1 MYEGELKCPKQGKQG
16 FRVCKKSRPPRIMSS
31 INSEF
36 GDNMTAAEISAQLY
50 ARIMPW
56 SRVQSAGVFLSA
68 QNEATI
74 EKAQN
79 HLESFMMVSED
90 ARDLVRLYVTLANNC
105 TYDLQVQQYVFTR
118 FEEILDLGSS
128 TSANSLLANGAK
140 NMSNGS
146 LAAKSYADL
155 FVTKEGDLNDGVFIR
170 ALTNS
175 DPYLQKCSA
184 RGLSTIYASISPELL
199 PIPGHS
205 QYLSIPLS
213 PSGGGGNTGT
223 TVDSSGK
230 VSNLTNLVH
239 WIKNHLVDAVQS
251 TSELEIVM
259 PSLTTLMRCAP
270 ARTLF
275 IRANCVN
282 IVVEDRELFRR
293 DREPSI
299 PV

>member
-1 MYEGELKCPKQGKQG
+1 M
-16 FRVCKKSRPPRIMSS
+16 
-31 INSEF
+31 
-36 GDNMTAAEISAQLY
+36 
-50 ARIMPW
+50 
-56 SRVQSAGVFLSA
+56 
-68 QNEATI
+68 
-74 EKAQN
+74 
-79 HLESFMMVSED
+79 
-90 ARDLVRLYVTLANNC
+90 
-105 TYDLQVQQYVFTR
+105 
-118 FEEILDLGSS
+118 
-128 TSANSLLANGAK
+128 
-140 NMSNGS
+140 
-146 LAAKSYADL
+146 
-155 FVTKEGDLNDGVFIR
+155 TKEGDLNDGVFIR

-184 RGLSTIYASISPELL
+184 RLSTIYASISPELL
-199 PIPGHS
+199 PPIPGHS

-213 PSGGGGNTGT
+213 PSGSGGNTGT

-251 TSELEIVM
+251 TRELEIVM

-282 IVVEDRELFRR
+282 IVVRIVSCLGVTGNPQF
-293 DREPSI
+293 